1 MANSNEYVEELF
13 LLLTKPANRLTGSER
28 AAISTALYALETK
41 AVITAYEVCRSQATA
56 NYAALNTA
64 AYAEYTKDVNAAVAA
79 RDLCFSTVFGGL
91 CTAIDPFECKG
102 YLIDNV
108 CYFVCPEGPPSVEG
122 DACLQEF
129 VAKIS
134 AARAKLQA
142 AINANALIRDTEL
155 AECEKL
161 NKPVTPRV
169 REQWWATPTKKFN

>member
-1 MANSNEYVEELF
+1 MANLNEYVEELF
-13 LLLTKPANRLTGSER
+13 LLLTKPANKLTNSER

-64 AYAEYTKDVNAAVAA
+64 AYAEYAKDVNAAVAA
-79 RDLCFSTVFGGL
+79 RDSCLPVFGVL
-91 CTAIDPFECKG
+91 DMSINPFECKG
-102 YLIDNV
+102 YMIDNV
-108 CYFVCPEGPPSVEG
+108 CYSVRPPSVEG

-142 AINANALIRDTEL
+142 AIDANTLIRDTEL

-169 REQWWATPTKKFN
+169 REWWATPTKI